1 MATRPPPANPQ
12 MSRDQEECSVG
23 LMKFGF
29 VTTIQLLAL
38 PIAGVHGILRMEYG
52 RGA

>member
-1 MATRPPPANPQ
+1 
-12 MSRDQEECSVG
+12 
-23 LMKFGF
+23 MKFGF